1 MTSSE
6 IDPPTPTQPPHESA
20 GRAGAISHF
29 FIERPVLSN
38 VIALVVVLI
47 GLVALLN
54 LPSAQYPNVVPPTVQ
69 VTTRYPGASARTLVD
84 SVALPIEQQVNGV
97 ENALY
102 MQSTS
107 ADDGTYTLA
116 VTFAIGTNPDL
127 AQVLVQNRVAI
138 AFSSLPQEVQLQG
151 VTTKKQSTSILE
163 FVNLSSPDSRFDS
176 LFLSNYA
183 VINVQDELRRLN
195 GVGDVTV
202 LGAGQYA
209 MRVWLN
215 PDLLQARGLVPQDVI
230 NIIQQQSQEVT
241 AGQIG
246 APPVPKGQ
254 DFQYTL
260 DLKGRLDDPAEFENI
275 IVKVDTAANG
285 GRITRIR
292 DVGRAELGA
301 QTYSQ
306 SFNLD
311 GRPAAGI
318 AISLL
323 PEANAIAVSDEVKAK
338 MEELAKSF
346 PEGLVYGVPYDTTK
360 FVRAA
365 IAEVYRTLIEAAILV
380 LIVILVF
387 LQDWRAMLVPAT
399 TVPVTLIGAF
409 AAMAALGFSI
419 NLPTLFALVLAI
431 GIVVDDAIVI
441 VEGVARYIERGL
453 PGREAAERAMD
464 DLTGPVLGITLVLM
478 SVFIPAAFVPGLT
491 GQLFRQFALVIAAT
505 AFISAINALTL
516 KPTQSALWLRPPK
529 PPEQRNFFTRG
540 FERVYGAV
548 EGAYARLVSAMT
560 RRAGLMVIL
569 ALALVGV
576 AVYGLTRVP
585 TAFLP
590 TEDQGYLIV
599 PAQLPDGASKE
610 RTDAVMQKIQGIASK
625 IPGVEHVVTI
635 SGWSILDNR
644 ASLANAGAAFVVLK
658 DWDVRLKEPGQDA
671 RSIALRIQ
679 GALQGVPEAVAFA
692 LPPPPI
698 QGVGNVGGFT
708 MQVELKNGNFDY
720 ALLQSLTNALVANAN
735 SQSSLQRVAT
745 TFRAGAPQ
753 FFVKVDR
760 IKAERIG
767 VTVGQVFSALSG
779 YIGAGYVAEFN
790 KFGHVFQI
798 YTQSEA
804 KYRATADDIR
814 NLKVKAADGT
824 MTPIGTVVEVNEVQG
839 PSLISLY
846 NLYPSSTVIGGPA
859 PGFSS
864 GQTLDIMDQIGKV
877 ALPTGTGYEWTAMS
891 FQEKQ
896 VGNQIYYVFGFALL
910 LVYFVL
916 AGQYESW
923 ILPFAVILGVP
934 LALLG
939 TVSALTYF
947 GAANVA
953 ASEAGVAAVNLYTQI
968 GLILLI
974 ALAAKNAILIVEYAR
989 QRRGEGMHVVK
1000 AAVEGA
1006 RLRFRPIIMTSF
1018 AFILGV
1024 FPLVTATGAGAS
1036 ARVSIGIAVF
1046 YGMIASTCLV
1056 VVFVPSFY
1064 VVMQH
1069 LEERRTRGRTKV
1081 KPAPDAALVDSPG
1094 GTH

>member
-1 MTSSE
+1 MSAPE
-6 IDPPTPTQPPHESA
+6 NDPLAGAARERV
-20 GRAGAISHF
+20 GRAGAISRF

-47 GLVALLN
+47 GLVAVVQ
-54 LPSAQYPNVVPPTVQ
+54 LPNSQYPNVVPPTVQ

-84 SVALPIEQQVNGV
+84 SVALPIEQNVNGV
-97 ENALY
+97 ENMIY

-107 ADDGTYTLA
+107 ADDGTYTLS
-116 VTFAIGTNPDL
+116 VTFAIGTDPDK

-138 AFSSLPQEVQLQG
+138 AISSLPLEVQVQG

-163 FVNLSSPDSRFDS
+163 FVGLVSPDSRFDS

-183 VINVQDELRRLN
+183 VINVQDELRRLD

-215 PDLLQARGLVPQDVI
+215 PDLLQARGLTPQDVI
-230 NIIQQQSQEVT
+230 NTIQQQSQEVT
-241 AGQIG
+241 AGQVG
-246 APPVPKGQ
+246 APPAPKGQ

-260 DLKGRLDDPAEFENI
+260 NLKGRLDDPSEFENI
-275 IVKVDTAANG
+275 ILKVNPANG
-285 GRITRIR
+285 GQITRVR
-292 DVGRAELGA
+292 DVGRVELGA
-301 QTYSQ
+301 QTYSE

-318 AISLL
+318 AVSLL
-323 PEANAIAVSDEVKAK
+323 PEANAIAVSNEVKTK
-338 MEELAKSF
+338 MDELAKSF
-346 PEGLVYGVPYDTTK
+346 PEGLNYVIPYDTTK

-365 IAEVYRTLIEAAILV
+365 IYEVYLTLIEAAVLV

-441 VEGVARYIERGL
+441 VEGVARYIEQGL
-453 PGREAAERAMD
+453 PGREAAARAMD

-478 SVFIPAAFVPGLT
+478 SVFIPAAFLPGFT
-491 GQLFRQFALVIAAT
+491 GQLYRQFALVIAST
-505 AFISAINALTL
+505 AIISAINALTL
-516 KPTQSALWLRPPK
+516 KPTQSALWLRPPRHDGR
-529 PPEQRNFFTRG
+529 RNFFSRG
-540 FERVYGAV
+540 FDAVYGRA
-548 EGAYARLVSAMT
+548 ERGYAGLVGAMT
-560 RRAGLMVIL
+560 RHAGLMVVL

-576 AVYGLTRVP
+576 AIYGLSRVP

-590 TEDQGYLIV
+590 VEDQGYLIV

-610 RTDAVMQKIQGIASK
+610 RTDAVLQQISTLAGA
-625 IPGVEHVVTI
+625 IPGVEHVVTV
-635 SGWSILDNR
+635 SGISILDNR
-644 ASLANAGAAFVVLK
+644 ASLANAGVAFVVLK
-658 DWDVRLKEPGQDA
+658 DWDVRLKEPGQDV
-671 RSIALRIQ
+671 RTITGRLN
-679 GALQGVPEAVAFA
+679 GALQGVPQAIAFA

-698 QGVGNVGGFT
+698 QGIGNVGGFT
-708 MQVELKNGNFDY
+708 MQAELKNGNFDY
-720 ALLQSLTNALVANAN
+720 TVLQGLTNTLVANAN

-753 FFVKVDR
+753 FYVQVDR
-760 IKAERIG
+760 VKAERIG
-767 VTVGQVFSALSG
+767 VTVGQVFAALSG
-779 YIGAGYVAEFN
+779 YVGSGYVAQFN

-798 YTQSEA
+798 YTQA
-804 KYRATADDIR
+804 LPNYRATAEDIR
-814 NLKVKAADGT
+814 NLKVKAGDGT
-824 MTPIGTVVEVNEVQG
+824 MTQIGTVTNVTEVQG

-846 NLYPSSTVIGGPA
+846 NLYPSSTIVGSPA
-859 PGFSS
+859 AGFSS
-864 GQTLDIMDQIGKV
+864 GQALEIMDQIGKDV
-877 ALPTGTGYEWTAMS
+877 LPTGTGYEWTAMS

-896 VGNQIYYVFGFALL
+896 VGSQIYYVFGFALL

-923 ILPFAVILGVP
+923 ILPLAVILGVP

-939 TVSALTYF
+939 TVGGLTYI
-947 GAANVA
+947 GATNIA
-953 ASEAGVAAVNLYTQI
+953 ASQSGVAATNLYTQI

-974 ALAAKNAILIVEYAR
+974 ALGSKNAILIVEYAR
-989 QRRGEGMHVVK
+989 QRRSEGMDIAK

-1024 FPLVTATGAGAS
+1024 LPLVLATGAGAS
-1036 ARVSIGIAVF
+1036 ARISIGIAVF

-1064 VVMQH
+1064 VVMQR
-1069 LEERRTRGRTKV
+1069 LDERRSGKTK
-1081 KPAPDAALVDSPG
+1081 AATDAAPASLPSNPPAS
-1094 GTH
+1094 